1 MGYIVQPKLGEI
13 DQGVIFSCGRAED
26 YEGCG
31 VYGLVITAR
40 CDIAN
45 DKTSIFNY
53 LPIVELD
60 AWIGRDGGLIVAD
73 QLLRM
78 AAGYLRNIL
87 KTNNYSPSILDVEE
101 PRKVLEIIFPAD
113 SKEKKTKSIREK
125 FLKQVEQYETARS
138 CLKGEIG
145 KKEIVNLFEL
155 HKPTKEKIIKELVNQ
170 KVAGYYFLNKIEPNG
185 NDIGYVVL
193 LREIEHL
200 PQRIAVRI
208 AEGID
213 YPAYKILVAEKTA
226 FGETLDFDVLEFA
239 MPVGKLDSP
248 ILEHLMQ
255 QFDLLFS
262 RIGVADPDPDYI
274 SNIWQRQPSV
284 TEG

>member
-1 MGYIVQPKLGEI
+1 LGHIIQPKLGEI

-40 CDIAN
+40 CDIAH
-45 DKTSIFNY
+45 DKATIFNY

-78 AAGYLRNIL
+78 AAGSLRDIL
-87 KTNNYSPSILDVEE
+87 KNHSYSPTILDVEE
-101 PRKVLEIIFPAD
+101 PRKVMEIIFPAD
-113 SKEKKTKSIREK
+113 SKEKAIQNIRGK
-125 FLKQVEQYETARS
+125 FLKQVQQYESARL
-138 CLKGEIG
+138 CLKGEMG

-155 HKPTKEKIIKELVNQ
+155 HKPIKERIIKDLINQ
-170 KVAGYYFLNKIEPNG
+170 KISGYYFLNEIEPSSD
-185 NDIGYVVL
+185 DIGYVIL
-193 LREIEHL
+193 LREVEHL
-200 PQRIAVRI
+200 SQRIAVRI
-208 AEGID
+208 AKGID
-213 YPAYKILVAEKTA
+213 YPAFKILVAEETA
-226 FGETLDFDVLEFA
+226 IGGKLDFDVLEFA

-255 QFDLLFS
+255 QFSLLFS

-274 SNIWQRQPSV
+274 RSIWERQPSIAK
-284 TEG
+284 G